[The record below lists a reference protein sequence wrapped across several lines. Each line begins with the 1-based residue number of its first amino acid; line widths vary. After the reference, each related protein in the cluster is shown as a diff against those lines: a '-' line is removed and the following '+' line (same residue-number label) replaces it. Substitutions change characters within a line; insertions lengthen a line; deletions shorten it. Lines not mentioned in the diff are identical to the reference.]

1 MTRPRSKSRTTRLAT
16 ARLELRNDRRLTR
29 VLQLAA
35 VTGLVVL
42 LLLLGG
48 QRFLDSRR
56 SDGQLAGLK
65 QANATLQADL
75 ARARTELKLER
86 STRAALARQVADLN
100 EEKIQ
105 LESRLDFIDAQSGRT
120 GRAR

>member
-16 ARLELRNDRRLTR
+16 ARLEFRNDRRLSR

-35 VTGLVVL
+35 VTALVVL

-48 QRFLDSRR
+48 QRFLDSRQ
-56 SDGQLAGLK
+56 SDGQLAGLR

-100 EEKIQ
+100 EENNQ

>member
-1 MTRPRSKSRTTRLAT
+1 MTQPRSKSRTTRLAT

-56 SDGQLAGLK
+56 SDGQLAGLR

>member
-65 QANATLQADL
+65 QANAALQADL

>member
-56 SDGQLAGLK
+56 SDGQLAGLR

-120 GRAR
+120 GRTR